1 MGHPETR
8 ERLDCWPRHMILEI
22 KGNLTTCLWNK
33 CFRNLDQFLKLLTFF
48 ASQKVLTYIWRKKI
62 SSNFFASTTV
72 WKVKV
77 GTIFWVNYMWSFSQV
92 KWIRKGILPQT
103 FPWRIL
109 AWFGLWNVSNLFC
122 KQSYYIVLSCQIIFS
137 PQLTF

>member
-1 MGHPETR
+1 
-8 ERLDCWPRHMILEI
+8 LISFLNCWP
-22 KGNLTTCLWNK
+22 
-33 CFRNLDQFLKLLTFF
+33 FF
-48 ASQKVLTYIWRKKI
+48 ASQKVLTYIWRKKF

-103 FPWRIL
+103 FPWRML
-109 AWFGLWNVSNLFC
+109 VWLGLWNVSNLFC
-122 KQSYYIVLSCQIIFS
+122 KHSYYFVLKLYFLLNLLFGMPYQEHLKINYNFWKHFWESVSKFFAKVIIS
-137 PQLTF
+137 